1 MFFWHQKFPLVFLPS
16 SYARRQASTPVG
28 TRDPRFALSFGIVM
42 VPLLLNGFVANGL

>member
-1 MFFWHQKFPLVFLPS
+1 MFFWHQKFPPVFLPS

-28 TRDPRFALSFGIVM
+28 MWDPPFALSFGIVM